1 MEKNQSEAL
10 YIQYFNAVET
20 VKKQNKLTKEEKLKQ
35 LLTPIVDLQ
44 DFTSASNREHKFAR
58 EDHINLNEELDL
70 SALESKSEE
79 WDILPNWKLEQLGIL
94 DTSDDIIYVDYTKFL
109 PQRKSVAISPATSK
123 VRTSL
128 HELYKDWL
136 PYLDQNRIQSKNLL
150 DQALV
155 CYTIKR
161 AQNGDKQASD
171 KLISLYIGRAAS
183 KETYNNVLK
192 MLVSRGKNKNALQ
205 QITWPNKQGEEERD
219 NYPKGK
225 VYNYDVDDFQ
235 QNAKIYLAFIIMGFS
250 PKSILDSM
258 TREPESEF
266 LHLPEGTVD
275 VFLNYFGEYIPGL
288 VEKYVKYLDDV
299 QAALNDKTN
308 PLNLIK
314 LTESA
319 ADLLECFNM
328 KEDASPINKMG
339 AFLKDNAQLI
349 QIDQVMEIWLLILPV
364 IMKIPDAVAPYF
376 DTFFD
381 PYTPISTETII
392 KASGQKRASRILSY
406 CYRPEEMGPRKNL
419 TTWLFGGHGSYNL
432 GKLHQMLAD
441 CYSRNEGDIDF
452 VPLNDPST
460 LDSSDDDEEES
471 GLRKQNIN
479 DLHAIREQIAQ
490 KASNFIDL
498 QAIMKKANVTKED
511 LELLLDKS
519 RGSTL
524 EDLAEKYN
532 LTEDQVRYKLKSIM
546 NKLQNTTS

>member
-1 MEKNQSEAL
+1 MNPLETTFK
-10 YIQYFNAVET
+10 QYFNAVET
-20 VKKQNKLTKEEKLKQ
+20 VKKQNNLTKEEKLKQ
-35 LLTPIVDLQ
+35 LLTPIVDLHN
-44 DFTSASNREHKFAR
+44 FASAANREHKFAR

-70 SALESKSEE
+70 SALESESEE
-79 WDILPNWKLEQLGIL
+79 WDMLPNWKLEQFGIL
-94 DTSDDIIYVDYTKFL
+94 ETSDDIINVDFTKFL
-109 PQRKSVAISPATSK
+109 PQRKSVVISSATSI

-128 HELYKDWL
+128 DELYKEWL
-136 PYLDQNRIQSKNLL
+136 PHLDQNRIQSKKLL

-161 AQNGDKQASD
+161 AQNGDKQASN

-183 KETYNNVLK
+183 KETYDNVLK
-192 MLVSRGKNKNALQ
+192 MLVSRGKENNKLQ
-205 QITWPNKQGEEERD
+205 QITWPNKQGKEERD
-219 NYPKGK
+219 SNSKAD

-235 QNAKIYLAFIIMGFS
+235 QEARIYLEFIIVGFS

-258 TREPESEF
+258 TREPELEF
-266 LHLPEGTVD
+266 LHLPEGTAD
-275 VFLNYFGEYIPGL
+275 VFLNYFGDYIPGI
-288 VEKYVKYLDDV
+288 VGKYVKYLDDA

-314 LTESA
+314 LMESA
-319 ADLLECFNM
+319 VDLLECFNM
-328 KEDASPINKMG
+328 KEDASPINEMR
-339 AFLKDNAQLI
+339 ALLKDNAHLI
-349 QIDQVMEIWLLILPV
+349 QIEHIMEAWLSIIPV

-376 DTFFD
+376 DTLFD

-471 GLRKQNIN
+471 GLRKQIISN
-479 DLHAIREQIAQ
+479 LHAIREQIAQ